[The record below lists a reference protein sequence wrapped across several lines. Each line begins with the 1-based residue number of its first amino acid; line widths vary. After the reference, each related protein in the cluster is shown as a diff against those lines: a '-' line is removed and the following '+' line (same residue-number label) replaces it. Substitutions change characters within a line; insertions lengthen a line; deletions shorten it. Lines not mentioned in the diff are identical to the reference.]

1 MSSPERMELMERNIS
16 RLTLLVKQLGD
27 VELANQQRQLDWIQW
42 MEESD
47 QRMQESDQRMQE
59 NERRIQESD
68 QRMRESDQR
77 MQAIM
82 ANLRRLSE
90 QDAIHAANIRAM
102 LEVIVEIQTDVARID
117 AAS

>member
-16 RLTLLVKQLGD
+16 RLALLVQQLGES
-27 VELANQQRQLDWIQW
+27 ELANLERHARW
-42 MEESD
+42 E
-47 QRMQESDQRMQE
+47 QRMQE
-59 NERRIQESD
+59 I
-68 QRMRESDQR
+68 DQR
-77 MQAIM
+77 MQATDEEI
-82 ANLRRLSE
+82 RRLSE

>member
-16 RLTLLVKQLGD
+16 RLTLLIQQLGEF
-27 VELANQQRQLDWIQW
+27 ELANLERHARW
-42 MEESD
+42 ER
-47 QRMQESDQRMQE
+47 RMQEIDE
-59 NERRIQESD
+59 EI
-68 QRMRESDQR
+68 
-77 MQAIM
+77 
-82 ANLRRLSE
+82 RRLSE